1 MIYRFDGFEL
11 DARLCQLRYADQ
23 PVSIE
28 PKVFD
33 VLAYLLHHRDRVV
46 SKDEL
51 LEKLWP
57 GQVVS
62 ETALTRCIMAARK
75 AVHDDGTKQAV
86 IETQHGRGY
95 RFVAAVTEQMD
106 EPVFQFE
113 RTEEPLAPAPFLF
126 SPSEDREGLALSPS
140 SPEAGEGQ
148 EKSSF
153 QLLPSDGSTLPVQF
167 IPARMWSRGR
177 LAVAGLLI
185 LLGVVATVQ

>member
-1 MIYRFDGFEL
+1 YRFAGFEL
-11 DARLCQLRYADQ
+11 DARLYQLRYADQ

-33 VLAYLLHHRDRVV
+33 VLIYLLHHRNRVV

-75 AVHDDGTKQAV
+75 AVHDDGTKQAI
-86 IETQHGRGY
+86 IETHHGRGY
-95 RFVAAVTEQMD
+95 RFVAAVTERTD

-113 RTEEPLAPAPFLF
+113 KTEEPLAPAPLFF
-126 SPSEDREGLALSPS
+126 SPSEESRSDGLSLSPS
-140 SPEAGEGQ
+140 SLAVGEGQ
-148 EKSSF
+148 GTASS
-153 QLLPSDGSTLPVQF
+153 Q
-167 IPARMWSRGR
+167 
-177 LAVAGLLI
+177 GLYS
-185 LLGVVATVQ
+185 